1 MCGRYTLGIVLAL
14 LAERF
19 GLFDIEAAIILN
31 LLPRYN
37 LSPSQIAP
45 IITGGATRQLEA
57 MRWGLIPS
65 WAKDDSFASKMINAR
80 AETLTEKPSFRK
92 LIDRSRVLVPSD
104 GFFEWRQLPNGKKE
118 PVRIVLQDGELFA
131 FAGLA
136 DTWRKPDGSELKT
149 FTIITTEAN
158 ELLKPVHDRMPV
170 ILPREAE
177 SEWLDPSRKGSDL
190 LTLLKP
196 YPAEE
201 MDLYPVSSVVNN
213 PRNDSPAC
221 VERVPELEK

>member
-1 MCGRYTLGIVLAL
+1 MCGRYILALTLAL

-19 GLFDIEAAIILN
+19 GLYNIEAEIIMN

-37 LSPSQIAP
+37 FAPSQLAP
-45 IITGGATRQLEA
+45 IITQQATRQLEV

-80 AETLTEKPSFRK
+80 SETITEKPSFRK
-92 LIDRSRVLVPSD
+92 LIDRSRVLVPST
-104 GFFEWRQLPNGKKE
+104 GFYEWRERPGGKRE
-118 PVRIVLQDGELFA
+118 PVRIVLQDESVFA

-136 DTWRKPDGSELKT
+136 DTWRKPDGSELKS

-170 ILPREAE
+170 ILPKESEA
-177 SEWLDPSRKGSDL
+177 EWLDSSRKGNDVL
-190 LTLLKP
+190 ALLKP
-196 YPAEE
+196 YPAEA
-201 MDLYPVSSVVNN
+201 MDFHAVTALVNN
-213 PRNDSPAC
+213 PRNDSPLC
-221 VERVPELEK
+221 IEKMPASES